1 VGFQK
6 LASPARELPNTSKI
20 FLTSKGDTR
29 NGTMDSRYNVLPKFF
44 VFQLKIVLRKAEKF
58 TIFQDEVYKTST
70 AS

>member
-1 VGFQK
+1 
-6 LASPARELPNTSKI
+6 
-20 FLTSKGDTR
+20 
-29 NGTMDSRYNVLPKFF
+29 MLPKFF